1 MEILCSI
8 AKQMYLPEFSNWL
21 FNSSSV
27 ARMRGREKKIRREGG
42 EEEEGKKT
50 RGEAGESE
58 REKNP
63 RRVGPPGPTLM
74 SHFMED
80 GIPLSRFNVGAEVLI
95 ESLTWATVLTLN
107 FEGLTYLQTI

>member
-27 ARMRGREKKIRREGG
+27 ARMRGRGKKIRREEG

-58 REKNP
+58 REK
-63 RRVGPPGPTLM
+63 TQ
-74 SHFMED
+74 
-80 GIPLSRFNVGAEVLI
+80 
-95 ESLTWATVLTLN
+95 
-107 FEGLTYLQTI
+107 EGLVPPAPH